1 MREKKN
7 DDKPKNKDEGF
18 GNYSRKHKMNDFDQD
33 NLDIN
38 EKGIVSLG

>member
-18 GNYSRKHKMNDFDQD
+18 GNYSRKHKMNDFD
-33 NLDIN
+33 
-38 EKGIVSLG
+38 